1 MSAEKKYKKDDDDAV
16 MFDELPGR
24 RSMMSRNVAP
34 LVLCFFLLKKK
45 TCNLE
50 IDKQTTLKICFTSR
64 TAAIAE
70 TNSCQHAPTGHT
82 VDEFFWFFLL
92 I

>member
-24 RSMMSRNVAP
+24 RSMMLRNVAP

-45 TCNLE
+45 NVQLGNRPTNNIENL
-50 IDKQTTLKICFTSR
+50 FY
-64 TAAIAE
+64 
-70 TNSCQHAPTGHT
+70 
-82 VDEFFWFFLL
+82 V
-92 I
+92 